1 MKIEKFEAT
10 NVYGYLNFDIEFN
23 DDLSFLVG
31 SNGTGKSTIIRL
43 IQAIITVD
51 IKELIK
57 IPYEKIT
64 LNYTHRNDKSFI
76 SCRKDRQHVVIKHK
90 DVDESLLIPIVAK
103 EEFINLEDGS
113 KIYNHIE
120 KDIMRN
126 PTLRKIKSMTPPV
139 FLGLDR
145 KTYGLMDQDLDYEYE
160 TTISRRNDMLIHR
173 KMLASK
179 KRLITGSLGDAL
191 LSVEMI
197 IQDKYRKIREF
208 EDKQAIYLR
217 DRILK
222 SSFKFTNYNEIIDN
236 KLGLHWEDK
245 QKILKRKAEITEAV
259 KKIGSLDKSLMSDIE
274 KFFDNLSDLFE
285 ELKNSDGLNINWL
298 LNKVQIDRIS
308 DILDVIDEYNEKV
321 ARMYRP
327 INSFLSTINS
337 FFIDS
342 RKKVEVNTV
351 GRLVVSRPDSEKCD
365 IEILSSGERQLLVII
380 ANVMLNKYTNISRII
395 IIDEPEISLHLKW
408 QEKFSETV
416 LALNPETQFIMA
428 THSPDIVGDLTE
440 KCIVVGVQ

>member
-1 MKIEKFEAT
+1 MKIDNFRAES
-10 NVYGYLNFDIEFN
+10 VYGYLNFNIDFN

-31 SNGTGKSTIIRL
+31 SNGTGKSTVIKL
-43 IQAIITVD
+43 IQALLTID
-51 IKELIK
+51 IKELLN
-57 IPYEKIT
+57 IPYESISLT
-64 LNYTHRNDKSFI
+64 YTNRNEAFRI
-76 SCRKDRQHVVIKHK
+76 SSKKDRQNISIAHSGVQEPLIIPLVV
-90 DVDESLLIPIVAK
+90 K
-103 EEFINLEDGS
+103 EEFMSNERDVKVYGHLEREFLS
-113 KIYNHIE
+113 NE
-120 KDIMRN
+120 
-126 PTLRKIKSMTPPV
+126 TLRKIKSITPPV

-145 KTYGLMDQDLDYEYE
+145 KTYGFEDLDIDYD
-160 TTISRRNDMLIHR
+160 TTLSRRNEILMHR
-173 KMLASK
+173 KMLSSK
-179 KRLITGSLGDAL
+179 KRLISGSLGDAL

-222 SSFKFTNYNEIIDN
+222 SSFKFNTYNDMFEN
-236 KLGLHWEDK
+236 EHNLRWENK
-245 QKILKRKAEITEAV
+245 QKILKRKTEITEAV
-259 KKIGSLDKSLMSDIE
+259 KKIGSLDKSLMNDIE
-274 KFFDNLSDLFE
+274 KFFDNISDLFE
-285 ELKNSDGLNINWL
+285 ELKNSEGLNINWL

-327 INSFLSTINS
+327 INNFLNTINS
-337 FFIDS
+337 FLIDS

-365 IEILSSGERQLLVII
+365 IDILSSGERQLLVII
-380 ANVMLNKYTNISRII
+380 ANVMLNKYTNLSRVI

-416 LALNPETQFIMA
+416 LSLNPETQFIMA

-440 KCIVVGVQ
+440 KCIIVGA

>member
-1 MKIEKFEAT
+1 LKINSFQAES
-10 NVYGYLNFDIEFN
+10 VYGYLNFNIDFN

-31 SNGTGKSTIIRL
+31 SNGTGKSTVIKL
-43 IQAIITVD
+43 IQALISVD
-51 IKELIK
+51 IKELLN
-57 IPYEKIT
+57 IPYEQIILSYTNRNEKYKI
-64 LNYTHRNDKSFI
+64 I
-76 SCRKDRQHVVIKHK
+76 SRKDRQNIRIAHTGI
-90 DVDESLLIPIVAK
+90 DEVLIIPILVK
-103 EEFINLEDGS
+103 EEFISTDRDVKVFSHAERDLTANA
-113 KIYNHIE
+113 
-120 KDIMRN
+120 
-126 PTLRKIKSMTPPV
+126 TLRKIKSIVPPV

-145 KTYGLMDQDLDYEYE
+145 KTYGFDDFDLEYD
-160 TTISRRNDMLIHR
+160 TSISRRNDIIMHR

-179 KRLITGSLGDAL
+179 KRLITGSLGEAL

-222 SSFKFTNYNEIIDN
+222 SSFKFNSYSEMFSNGHN
-236 KLGLHWEDK
+236 LVWEDK
-245 QKILKRKAEITEAV
+245 QKILKRKKEITEAV
-259 KKIGSLDKSLMSDIE
+259 KKIGSLDKSLMIDIE

-308 DILDVIDEYNEKV
+308 DILDVIDEYNEKI

-327 INSFLSTINS
+327 INNFLHTINS
-337 FFIDS
+337 FLIDS

-351 GRLVVSRPDSEKCD
+351 GRLVVARPDSEKCD
-365 IEILSSGERQLLVII
+365 IDILSSGERQLLVII
-380 ANVMLNKYTNISRII
+380 ANVMLNKFTNISRVI

-408 QEKFSETV
+408 QERFSETI
-416 LALNPETQFIMA
+416 LGLNPETQFIMA
-428 THSPDIVGDLTE
+428 THSPDIVGDLTD
-440 KCIVVGVQ
+440 KCILVGVQ